1 MFCGVCLFLRDVEA
15 PSPTI
20 DFKIFRGE
28 EIACNLLAACHL
40 PLGRPSFVRDMPSF
54 SGAPRR
60 SPAGCFVIFVNLF
73 VFWTVED
80 AGPYNRFQNFIVGAI
95 HESPVL
101 TYDKCSF
108 LRDVEDV
115 IPYKKFYYSP

>member
-1 MFCGVCLFLRDVEA
+1 MIFAKDDRLIDCFRYTFVFSGCRGRHPLPQNFIIHRRGGVPPPVFTYDNR
-15 PSPTI
+15 
-20 DFKIFRGE
+20 
-28 EIACNLLAACHL
+28 
-40 PLGRPSFVRDMPSF
+40 SF

-60 SPAGCFVIFVNLF
+60 SPTGCFVIFVNLF

-80 AGPYNRFQNFIVGAI
+80 GGPYNRFQNFIVGAI